1 MLSEFQKSKLA
12 RRFELL
18 DADGDGY
25 ITAADY
31 DEAAAKVC
39 QAFGFAEGS
48 PQHEK
53 VHVIHL
59 RLWMALSRRSEADDT
74 GRIDRRQYI
83 EACERSII
91 EAENGY
97 DRTVRPIAQT
107 VFDLVDADDSGT
119 LEVEELAAWFNAYGV
134 CADDAERAFK
144 RLDRNGDGV
153 LDRAEVEQAFKEFY
167 TGDDPEAPGNAIYGP
182 LPPVPVAVPAK
193 VAMAA
198 KSKHGAQ
205 AKTKAGA
212 VKK

>member
-31 DEAAAKVC
+31 DEAAANVC
-39 QAFGFAEGS
+39 RAFGFAEGS
-48 PQHEK
+48 PQQEK

-74 GRIDRRQYI
+74 GRIDRRQYA

-182 LPPVPVAVPAK
+182 LPPVRAEARATVT
-193 VAMAA
+193 MAA
-198 KSKHGAQ
+198 KAKHGV
-205 AKTKAGA
+205 KPKAGA